1 MAVVSAAV
9 CSLPPAKEVGET
21 FVDLA
26 VTACV
31 IPPRRRFC
39 RLPPPLFPL
48 LSLLSLLSLPSS
60 RSHPDVITALLL
72 PLSLAAHASPPAAA
86 ALPSPPPPSLS
97 LPHLVFFN
105 ATQFRKL
112 FGTKL
117 QALNL
122 CNCVRRC

>member
-39 RLPPPLFPL
+39 RLPP
-48 LSLLSLLSLPSS
+48 LSLRRHRLPYPFPTWCFSTPLNSENSS
-60 RSHPDVITALLL
+60 EQSFKR
-72 PLSLAAHASPPAAA
+72 
-86 ALPSPPPPSLS
+86 
-97 LPHLVFFN
+97 
-105 ATQFRKL
+105 
-112 FGTKL
+112 
-117 QALNL
+117 
-122 CNCVRRC
+122 